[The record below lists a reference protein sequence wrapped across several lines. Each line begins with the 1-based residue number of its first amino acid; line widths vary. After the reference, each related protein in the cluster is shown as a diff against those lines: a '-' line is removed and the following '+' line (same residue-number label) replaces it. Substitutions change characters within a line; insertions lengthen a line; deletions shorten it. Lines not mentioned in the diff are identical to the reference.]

1 MPEVPTGETHGLY
14 ATESAFCFDAST
26 VLYWVNGEEILC
38 ELPPI
43 RNPNFGFGL
52 ACLCSSHAA
61 RSSRSSLTAL
71 NRKLPTIS

>member
-14 ATESAFCFDAST
+14 ATENAFCFDAST

-43 RNPNFGFGL
+43 RNPNFVMPRDHHVHHL
-52 ACLCSSHAA
+52 QL
-61 RSSRSSLTAL
+61 
-71 NRKLPTIS
+71 